1 MKPNALLLCL
11 PLFAALPACASGP
24 KRVDPGGNETVTSAG
39 VDYNEIVE
47 WTDKLTQRMLSDG
60 FLDSGEFGAKP
71 VKMVVSQ
78 IQNKTDLS
86 HFPHEILL
94 GNIRSALRS
103 SGKARFVSTYGADGT
118 DQITRDTQELKNDP
132 LFDSSQVPESGQAT
146 VARLGLA
153 TEIIGMRSQ
162 GLDEAQNTYVVFM
175 QVTDVKNGE
184 VIWEGR
190 SDPIAKVYEKG
201 TVSW

>member
-1 MKPNALLLCL
+1 MNAKALLLLL
-11 PLFAALPACASGP
+11 PLFTLTTACAGGP
-24 KRVDPGGNETVTSAG
+24 KRIDPGGDGTVTSAG
-39 VDYNEIVE
+39 VDYNEIIE
-47 WTDKLTQRMLSDG
+47 WTDTLTQRMLSSG
-60 FLDSGEFGAKP
+60 FLDSGEFGTKP

-78 IQNKTDLS
+78 VQNKTDLS

-94 GNIRSALRS
+94 GNIRSALLS

-146 VARLGLA
+146 VARLGMA
-153 TEIIGMRSQ
+153 TEILWTRSQ
-162 GLDEAQNTYVVFM
+162 GVDEAQNTYVVFM

-190 SDPIAKVYEKG
+190 SDPIAKVYKKG